1 MNKMKNKHKNQSKIS
16 LFKKGLKILPVFV
29 VAVTLLYG
37 GLFIK
42 DLEVPEVFPVDNVQ
56 VIGELNYLD
65 KQTIATVVS
74 DNIDGG
80 YFTVDLN
87 KIREALTQQPWIKSV
102 SLRRQW
108 PAQLDVFIAEQVPVA
123 YWNHDGYIN
132 NEGEVFKP
140 EAIDESLDL
149 LELNGPE
156 GRQEVVW
163 KFMNSLYQEIALLD
177 FEVVRLDLDD
187 RRSWQLVITENNSD
201 VGSSQG
207 LSNKEM
213 NTIDVKLGR
222 FDTEKRL
229 ERFVRILPLLAVD
242 QKANSN
248 DLTGKKIKVIDMR
261 YPNGFAVQMTTVS
274 SMAVHMKP
282 TPSKGA

>member
-1 MNKMKNKHKNQSKIS
+1 
-16 LFKKGLKILPVFV
+16 LPVFV
-29 VAVTLLYG
+29 VGVALLYG
-37 GLFIK
+37 GLIIK

-56 VIGELNYLD
+56 VIGELTYLD

-87 KIREALTQQPWIKSV
+87 KIREALKQQPWVKNV

-108 PAQLDVFIAEQVPVA
+108 PAQLDVFITEQVPVA

-132 NEGEVFKP
+132 NDGEVFKP
-140 EAIDESLDL
+140 EAIDESLEL
-149 LELNGPE
+149 LELNGPD
-156 GRQEVVW
+156 GRQEIVW

-187 RRSWQLVITENNSD
+187 RRSWQLVLTENDNDTDSP
-201 VGSSQG
+201 QA
-207 LSNKEM
+207 LSKNKM
-213 NTIDVKLGR
+213 STIDVKLGR

-229 ERFVRILPLLAVD
+229 KRFVRILPLLAVD
-242 QKANSN
+242 QKVKGN
-248 DLTGKKIKVIDMR
+248 DLTGEKIKVIDMR

-274 SMAVHMKP
+274 SMAVYMKP
-282 TPSKGA
+282 APSKGA